1 MARPLLEFHTERCP
15 QHSWLQEAGLL
26 TASGFPGL
34 YGAQGPTTGSAH
46 PPWGLSSLPPPSAP
60 FGSPQPVPERASMD
74 GNSQQLW
81 TPMESVAQLYQRFSK
96 MVLVVMTFPC
106 TVDTRQLLCARVTPS
121 ISSPTAV
128 RKKPK
133 ISIATGMVGHRPR
146 GEPGAPERGRGWAP
160 GEPEGALAKEGGSG
174 KLGKEREAGCS
185 LGLFRGPGPSPV
197 CLLPSSPVS
206 LLPRR
211 SVRGMSQARTAAV
224 DEEMEG
230 INETG
235 QKSTPSPLASGLPWA
250 PRPSRVG
257 GEDLPGSD

>member
-1 MARPLLEFHTERCP
+1 MARPLLEFQTEMPPALLAAGSRSPHCIWLPWAVWRPRSNHRQRPPSLGSLQPPASLCSLRLSPARTGEGQHGRELPAVVDAHGVGGTAVPEVLEDGVGSDDIPMHGGHSPAAVRQGHP
-15 QHSWLQEAGLL
+15 QHQQPHGCDEEAEDLHSHRHG
-26 TASGFPGL
+26 
-34 YGAQGPTTGSAH
+34 GPQ
-46 PPWGLSSLPPPSAP
+46 AP
-60 FGSPQPVPERASMD
+60 
-74 GNSQQLW
+74 
-81 TPMESVAQLYQRFSK
+81 
-96 MVLVVMTFPC
+96 
-106 TVDTRQLLCARVTPS
+106 
-121 ISSPTAV
+121 
-128 RKKPK
+128 
-133 ISIATGMVGHRPR
+133 

-174 KLGKEREAGCS
+174 RLGKEREAGCS

-197 CLLPSSPVS
+197 CLLPSPPVS
-206 LLPRR
+206 SLPHR